1 MTQRTTERTIL
12 QTFVLHGRKAGEAMP
27 LRVIYEDCRP
37 RALSN
42 RDVETAIAT
51 MVDQGLLEIGPSHA
65 VMTEEGRARL
75 N

>member
-1 MTQRTTERTIL
+1 MTTRTAERTIL
-12 QTFVLHGRKAGEAMP
+12 QTFLLHGRKPGEAMP

-37 RALSN
+37 RALSD

-65 VMTEEGRARL
+65 VMTAEGRARL